1 VRFSAPAARAA
12 LSSPRAPLDGPQPGA
27 DTRMAR
33 SVAPAPVSHR
43 LRTRRTR
50 MAKPSLGRPRSAMPF
65 DRGPARDDF
74 ARTASSGLVV
84 APSFGESRT
93 ADPHRSTRSR
103 RREPSV
109 AGAGVTTALESDVPS
124 LADDRNDDCSHQSGV
139 LAYTRN
145 PGGTRPPR
153 DGG

>member
-1 VRFSAPAARAA
+1 
-12 LSSPRAPLDGPQPGA
+12 
-27 DTRMAR
+27 
-33 SVAPAPVSHR
+33 
-43 LRTRRTR
+43 

-65 DRGPARDDF
+65 DRGRARDDL

-93 ADPHRSTRSR
+93 ADPHRGTRSR

-124 LADDRNDDCSHQSGV
+124 LADDRNDCSHQSGV

-145 PGGTRPPR
+145 RGGTRPLR
-153 DGG
+153 DGGQL